1 MRFANRVL
9 LCALAIFLLAA
20 VASAQTKRL
29 ENDPR
34 NQSPSVGTGG
44 PEGGPTGLFTIY
56 DGSTLRKGE
65 YTFSIAYSNFDRD
78 PGNADITDSPI
89 SFNVG
94 LSDHLELFFKSNLY
108 RGIKANNP
116 QNLSG
121 FYLPNSRGFFSSTL
135 TGSGPAIILAPSGPN
150 VGTLVGTAVFRPPFC
165 PGCVPGTDPLT
176 VYYNAGQP
184 FVGYPFTGGIGPNFG
199 LGPGFIGTQFGFPGF
214 STALGP
220 PVGGGSNFGS
230 ASVYPGVGAPGGS
243 ILPGI
248 VLATVQLPCTA
259 LTGNCRP
266 PGSPGP
272 LNPIVVPI
280 TYTTEPSYLPDAP
293 FLNRIYGESSFT
305 NFVAG
310 AKWRWTGP
318 NNPFGVGVIPFYRW
332 YPDRA
337 GTASGFNQMQRGAGP
352 GGNIGDFGLVLFAD
366 GRLSKSVN
374 LSANMGYI
382 RNSNPKGPA
391 GDTLLDRPDEWIA
404 GIGVDFP
411 VNKHFQPIG
420 ELRSTKYL
428 GGTRNAFHN
437 NPVEFLVGVK
447 IYPKRWW
454 GLAGWYR
461 RALNDQRFKN
471 FNTVD
476 ASTTIAQITNVCVLN
491 PGAITPCV
499 AGVNGTLITVPGTSR
514 ISTSAGQPL
523 GFVPSSDPYGFG
535 AQLWFGHRNSREPSI
550 LPNQPPVAS
559 LAASTA
565 TITLPCPPETTSSTC
580 PTAASA
586 TVNLTTT
593 ASDPDGDTL
602 LYTYTVTGGT
612 VTGTGANVTWDL
624 SGVGP
629 GTYTASVEVDD
640 GCGCITA
647 SSTTVTIAACPDC
660 HPILVCPTVSV
671 ECPSEGN
678 QGTPVTFMA
687 KYTPGT
693 PAVSPTYN
701 WTVSAGTITSGQGTD
716 TITVDTANTGGQTI
730 TATVELGGLDP
741 SCGRTASCSTPIKG
755 PPPVCR
761 KFDEYGNIRF
771 NDEKARLDNF
781 AIQLQNEPTA
791 QGYIIGY
798 GSCDAEG
805 QTRANRAKDYLVN
818 TRGIDGSRL
827 MVVDGGCMPELKV
840 ELWICPSGSAAP
852 TPSTDGAVSPC
863 PDCKKYKPTRRGRG
877 RRGEE

>member
-9 LCALAIFLLAA
+9 LCALALFILSA

-78 PGNADITDSPI
+78 PGNADITDFPL
-89 SFNVG
+89 SFNIG
-94 LSDHLELFFKSNLY
+94 LNDHLEFFFKTNAY

-121 FYLPNSRGFFSSTL
+121 FYLPNSRGFFGTGL

-150 VGTLVGTAVFRPPFC
+150 VGTLAGTAVFRPPFC
-165 PGCVPGTDPLT
+165 PACVPVTDPLN
-176 VYYNAGQP
+176 VYFNAGQP
-184 FVGYPFTGGIGPNFG
+184 FVPYPFIGGPGPNFG
-199 LGPGFIGTQFGFPGF
+199 LGPGFIGTLFGFPGF
-214 STALGP
+214 SATLGP
-220 PVGGGSNFGS
+220 GIGGGSNFGS
-230 ASVYPGVGAPGGS
+230 ATVYPGIGAPGGS

-248 VLATVQLPCTA
+248 VLATTVMPCTA

-272 LNPIVVPI
+272 LNPIVVP
-280 TYTTEPSYLPDAP
+280 TSFTTSPTYLPDAP
-293 FLNRIYGESSFT
+293 FLSRIYGESSFT

-310 AKWRWTGP
+310 AKIRLTGP
-318 NNPFGVGVIPFYRW
+318 NNPFGFGFIPFYRW
-332 YPDRA
+332 YPDKGKDA
-337 GTASGFNQMQRGAGP
+337 TGFNQLQRGAGP

-366 GRLSKSVN
+366 GRLSRSVN
-374 LSANMGYI
+374 VSANMGYI
-382 RNSNPKGPA
+382 RNSNPKDPSG
-391 GDTLLDRPDEWIA
+391 GSLLDRPDEWI
-404 GIGVDFP
+404 GGVGFDFP
-411 VNKHFQPIG
+411 INKHFQPIA

-428 GGTRNAFHN
+428 GGTKNAFNN

-447 IYPKRWW
+447 IYPRRWW
-454 GLAGWYR
+454 GLGAWYR
-461 RALNDQRFKN
+461 RQLNEQSLSH
-471 FNTVD
+471 FNLRD
-476 ASTTIAQITNVCVLN
+476 ASVPVAQITGVFV
-491 PGAITPCV
+491 PGRGIV
-499 AGVNGTLITVPGTSR
+499 IVPGTSVAA
-514 ISTSAGQPL
+514 TSGGVPL
-523 GFVPSSDPYGFG
+523 GFKPSSDPNGFG
-535 AQLWFGHRNSREPSI
+535 AQLWIGHRNAREPAI
-550 LPNQPPVAS
+550 LPNQPPVISSFAPS
-559 LAASTA
+559 VA
-565 TITLPCPPETTSSTC
+565 TITLPCPPETTSPTC
-580 PTAASA
+580 PTTAST
-586 TVNLTTT
+586 TVGLTTT

-602 LYTYTVTGGT
+602 LYTYTVTGGRI
-612 VTGTGANVTWDL
+612 TGEGPNVSWDL

-671 ECPSEGN
+671 DCPSEGN
-678 QGTPVTFMA
+678 QGTPVTFKA
-687 KYTPGT
+687 EYKPGT
-693 PAVSPTYN
+693 PPVSPTYN
-701 WTVSAGTITSGQGTD
+701 WTVSAGTIASGQGTD

-755 PPPVCR
+755 PPPECR

-805 QTRANRAKDYLVN
+805 LTRANRAKDYLVN
-818 TRGIDGSRL
+818 TRGIDASRI
-827 MVVDGGCMPELKV
+827 VVIDGGCMPELKV
-840 ELWICPSGSAAP
+840 ALYLCPSGATPP
-852 TPSTDGAVSPC
+852 TASTEYAVSPC
-863 PDCKKYKPTRRGRG
+863 PDCKKKPPYRRGRG
-877 RRGEE
+877 RRRGEE